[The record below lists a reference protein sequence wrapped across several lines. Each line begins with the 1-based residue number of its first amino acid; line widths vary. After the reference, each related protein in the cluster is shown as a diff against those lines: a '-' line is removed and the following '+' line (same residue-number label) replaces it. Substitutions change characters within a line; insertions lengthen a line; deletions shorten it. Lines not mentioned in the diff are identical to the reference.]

1 MDIIRPLHA
10 LGMSSGTALD
20 GVDVAL
26 LKTDGVDV
34 YDFGLSQSVPY
45 DEELRDKIRCVLG
58 KRPDTPENEAAIR
71 EVETELTA
79 FHAEIA
85 NEIIAA
91 QDEKVDVIGFEGH
104 NICLDP
110 KNHFS
115 CQIGDGK
122 RLAELTRTKVVNR
135 FALATGGIFLI
146 LCGLVPKLGALVSIM
161 AADTRIV
168 NGQTLG
174 SMLLA
179 LPDDDKAAAAL
190 EYIRNYPGI
199 TFEEVNG

>member
-45 DEELRDKIRCVLG
+45 DEELRDKIRSVLG

-91 QDEKVDVIGFEGH
+91 QDEKVDVIGTSKGKGFQGRIKRWGQRRGPMTHGSHFQRHPGSIGQCAYPARVLKGVKMAGH
-104 NICLDP
+104 MGNERVTV
-110 KNHFS
+110 KNLS
-115 CQIGDGK
+115 VVRID
-122 RLAELTRTKVVNR
+122 AEQN
-135 FALATGGIFLI
+135 LI
-146 LCGLVPKLGALVSIM
+146 LVKGAVPGAKNGLVAIRM
-161 AADTRIV
+161 A
-168 NGQTLG
+168 
-174 SMLLA
+174 
-179 LPDDDKAAAAL
+179 
-190 EYIRNYPGI
+190 
-199 TFEEVNG
+199 

>member
-45 DEELRDKIRCVLG
+45 DEELRDKIRSVLG

-135 FALATGGIFLI
+135 FQNGRSAGSRI
-146 LCGLVPKLGALVSIM
+146 LPVSLCRHGQ
-161 AADTRIV
+161 AAGR
-168 NGQTLG
+168 GQYRRLRQYN
-174 SMLLA
+174 LDRLHRRY
-179 LPDDDKAAAAL
+179 DC
-190 EYIRNYPGI
+190 
-199 TFEEVNG
+199 F

>member
-45 DEELRDKIRCVLG
+45 DEELRDKIRSVLG

-135 FALATGGIFLI
+135 FQNADLLAGGQ
-146 LCGLVPKLGALVSIM
+146 GGPLVPIYYQSLC
-161 AADTRIV
+161 ADMGKPLAVV
-168 NGQTLG
+168 NIC
-174 SMLLA
+174 LLYTS
-179 LPDDDKAAAAL
+179 PSPRD
-190 EYIRNYPGI
+190 
-199 TFEEVNG
+199 

>member
-45 DEELRDKIRCVLG
+45 DEELRDKIRSVLG

-135 FALATGGIFLI
+135 CLLYT
-146 LCGLVPKLGALVSIM
+146 SD
-161 AADTRIV
+161 AAD
-168 NGQTLG
+168 
-174 SMLLA
+174 
-179 LPDDDKAAAAL
+179 
-190 EYIRNYPGI
+190 E
-199 TFEEVNG
+199 